1 MIVRPF
7 EVGDAPALAR
17 IFYRA
22 IHEVARAHYS
32 QEQVDAWAPAVPA
45 AERFVARGSDGRILL
60 VAVDESDE
68 PLAYGDVEPDGHVD
82 HLFCKPEA
90 AGTGIAAAL
99 YEDLETAARQS
110 GIARL
115 YVEASEPALRFFLK
129 RGFTTLERNEF
140 MLGGVAIHNFRM
152 EKHLGEAAC
161 CTAQVSHT

>member
-7 EVGDAPALAR
+7 EQRDAPALAQ
-17 IFYRA
+17 IYFRA
-22 IHEVARAHYS
+22 IHEIARAYYS
-32 QEQVDAWAPAVPA
+32 QEQVDAWPPTVPA
-45 AERFVARGSDGRILL
+45 AERFAARGSDGRILL
-60 VAVDESDE
+60 VAVDETDQ

-115 YVEASEPALRFFLK
+115 YVEASEPAQRFFLK
-129 RGFTTLERNEF
+129 RGFTTLERNDF
-140 MLGGVAIHNFRM
+140 MLGSVAIHNFRM
-152 EKHLGEAAC
+152 EKHLGEEAC
-161 CTAQVSHT
+161 CTAQASHT